1 MSVSN
6 DLQTELQSRV
16 NKYGEEVRDRFVRTC
31 LKAVDP
37 CLISFSHYFAD
48 LSGEKF
54 NKQKYADGTIN
65 PLWPADADGKQLDIP
80 RDEAERKEFF
90 TNLRVTTMDTWLN
103 RIKDGEFDGESKPD
117 LPKEEPVQ
125 GGVEIAKEKPP
136 VSKSEEVDCMET
148 CNGEPCPNGK
158 ECEPHEEDEPSLM
171 GISGRPVLEQMET
184 LVQYNKV
191 KGTPPVVPMMNAI
204 TQSIAFIQELTK
216 SSGRAQH
223 NDNRLQNAIED
234 IARGVVGPASDS
246 DLQDRIDRIEAK
258 LDEVIETQR
267 KHATALKTIAEKLKD
282 SLSKVPGI
290 IKDEIM
296 KRFS

>member
-31 LKAVDP
+31 LKTVDP

-65 PLWPADADGKQLDIP
+65 PLWPTDADGKQLDIP

-158 ECEPHEEDEPSLM
+158 ECEPHEDDTH
-171 GISGRPVLEQMET
+171 PV
-184 LVQYNKV
+184 
-191 KGTPPVVPMMNAI
+191 I
-204 TQSIAFIQELTK
+204 
-216 SSGRAQH
+216 
-223 NDNRLQNAIED
+223 RLREAIED
-234 IARGVVGPASDS
+234 IARGCVGPGTDANMEERM
-246 DLQDRIDRIEAK
+246 DRLEAK

-267 KHATALKTIAEKLKD
+267 KHASALKTIAEKLKD